1 MNLNKLITANKERH
15 EKQQAVIKKKSFEID
30 ELKLAMDEL
39 QKDRKQLNTDIKRY
53 KMANE
58 ELERKIKAER
68 AERMSM
74 SNNSF
79 IS

>member
-39 QKDRKQLNTDIKRY
+39 QKDRK
-53 KMANE
+53 
-58 ELERKIKAER
+58 
-68 AERMSM
+68 
-74 SNNSF
+74 
-79 IS
+79 

>member
-1 MNLNKLITANKERH
+1 M
-15 EKQQAVIKKKSFEID
+15 S
-30 ELKLAMDEL
+30 
-39 QKDRKQLNTDIKRY
+39 TDIKRY